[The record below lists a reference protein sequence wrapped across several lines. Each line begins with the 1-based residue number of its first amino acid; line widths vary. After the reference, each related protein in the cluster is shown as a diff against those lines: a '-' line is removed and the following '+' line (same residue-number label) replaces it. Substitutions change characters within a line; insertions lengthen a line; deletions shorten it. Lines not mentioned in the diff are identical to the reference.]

1 MVGTPVR
8 LWETLLSRRFQLP
21 LEPDARMPMWTPVL
35 LPADVPPPKGP
46 YSPAV
51 RAGDF
56 VYVSGQTPRDPS
68 TGALQ
73 GNDVTSQ
80 TRSTLGN
87 LQRVLEQ
94 AGAGLEDV
102 VSVTVYLQ
110 RADDWDAMNAVYREV
125 LRAPHP
131 SRTTVGAELRG
142 ILVEISAVAYKPMRG

>member
-1 MVGTPVR
+1 
-8 LWETLLSRRFQLP
+8 
-21 LEPDARMPMWTPVL
+21 MPKWTPVF
-35 LPADVPPPKGP
+35 LPADVPAPKGP

-56 VYVSGQTPRDPS
+56 IYVSGQTPRDPA
-68 TGALQ
+68 TGEL
-73 GNDVTSQ
+73 GESDVATQ
-80 TRSTLGN
+80 TRRTLAN
-87 LQRVLEQ
+87 LQRVLAQ

-125 LRAPHP
+125 FRGPHP

-142 ILVEISAVAYKPMRG
+142 ILVEISAVAYRPVAS